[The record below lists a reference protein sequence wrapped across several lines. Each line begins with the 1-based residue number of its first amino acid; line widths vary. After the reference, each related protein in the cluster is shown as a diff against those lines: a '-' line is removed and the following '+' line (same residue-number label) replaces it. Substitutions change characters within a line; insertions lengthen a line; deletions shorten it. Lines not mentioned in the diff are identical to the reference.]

1 LGSTPL
7 LWGNRSSP
15 CPQPG
20 NAMAKQRQESSPP
33 KRFGVFYPRGY
44 VVVALRTEQDAER
57 MRWSL
62 IEGGYDEEDVML
74 LDSEKVLEL
83 ATAELE
89 QLNPLVR
96 AVGDEFQATESHI
109 AGARAGQQFLVAYA
123 PSELDT
129 ERLMNVA
136 RRIGYLQAQK
146 YDRFSV
152 TVL

>member
-1 LGSTPL
+1 MG
-7 LWGNRSSP
+7 R
-15 CPQPG
+15 
-20 NAMAKQRQESSPP
+20 QRQESSPP

-62 IEGGYDEEDVML
+62 IEGGYNEEDVML
-74 LDSEKVLEL
+74 LDSERVLEL

-96 AVGDEFQATESHI
+96 AAGDEFRATESHI

-123 PSELDT
+123 PTELDT

-136 RRIGYLQAQK
+136 RRIGYVKAQK